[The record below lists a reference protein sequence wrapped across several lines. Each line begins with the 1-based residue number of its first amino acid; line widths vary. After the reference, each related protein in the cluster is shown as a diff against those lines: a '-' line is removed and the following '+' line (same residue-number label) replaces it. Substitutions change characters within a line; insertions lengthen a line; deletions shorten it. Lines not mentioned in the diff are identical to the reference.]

1 MAYFRDWDGVT
12 RPIQRVGKTGAEA
25 ERRLIKAMKE
35 RATPSS
41 DVLSRDSTFTA
52 LATAWLITVDESDR
66 ADSTKARYRD
76 LTERVLTPPLKEV
89 RLRELSVPLLDRV
102 LQKARSKVGPSTV
115 KTARTVLVQMCAY
128 ALRKGA
134 LDSNLGE
141 GTETVQIKKKAETAL
156 TVDDVKAIRALLVA
170 RDESP
175 DKQGRRRYTRISDV
189 ADFYAGT
196 GARTNEV
203 LALGWDWVDLDAK
216 TAFLERTLVEINGKV
231 KIQDKPKSDDSR
243 RKVALPQYVV
253 DMLMRRRIQAT
264 TGLVFPS
271 SRGTPQQDG
280 NLMRMWSAAL
290 AKTPYE
296 DVTPTTFRKAVATL
310 LAAEVGAEAAASQLG
325 HHDVSVT
332 KKHYIRREN
341 LGPSEAREV
350 LGALFAP

>member
-1 MAYFRDWDGVT
+1 
-12 RPIQRVGKTGAEA
+12 
-25 ERRLIKAMKE
+25 
-35 RATPSS
+35 
-41 DVLSRDSTFTA
+41 
-52 LATAWLITVDESDR
+52 
-66 ADSTKARYRD
+66 
-76 LTERVLTPPLKEV
+76 
-89 RLRELSVPLLDRV
+89 
-102 LQKARSKVGPSTV
+102 
-115 KTARTVLVQMCAY
+115 MCAY